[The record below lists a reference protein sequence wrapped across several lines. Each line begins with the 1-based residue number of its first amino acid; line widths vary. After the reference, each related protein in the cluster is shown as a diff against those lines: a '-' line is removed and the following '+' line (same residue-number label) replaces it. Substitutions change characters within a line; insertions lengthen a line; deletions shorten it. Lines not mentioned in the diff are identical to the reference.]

1 MFVDNAA
8 YRAYMGLREFLAACR
23 EDKKKM
29 TEKGCLL
36 RDVEY
41 RYEM

>member
-1 MFVDNAA
+1 MFVGKAA
-8 YRAYMGLREFLAACR
+8 YKASTGLREFLAACR

-36 RDVEY
+36 RDVEC